1 MKIILLL
8 ITIGTV
14 FSGKCPLNEVIKP
27 CKCGRES
34 WQRDVIICNSSIDHI
49 SEIFDLAS
57 KNLTNQQEK
66 HFQLITLEIPA
77 NKSEKESTLNDNSF
91 ADFTFDQ
98 FFGRRIKKISNKAFG
113 QFQSEGL
120 IDFSCEFCSIQNPEP
135 NYNIWSVLSQ
145 FSKLERVFLGSNV
158 TEVPT
163 NATKLIHDSNSKLRF
178 ISFISNPQNNSIT
191 IKSGAFQNLNALNS
205 IRFRYYSSLKFE
217 KEAFKLSQNNNKPAF
232 SIDFSQSNLK
242 GN

>member
-14 FSGKCPLNEVIKP
+14 FSGKCPLNEVITP
-27 CKCGRES
+27 CTCGRES
-34 WQRDVIICNSSIDHI
+34 WQRDVIICNSSVNHI

-57 KNLTNQQEK
+57 KNLTSQEEK
-66 HFQLITLEIPA
+66 HFELITLEIPV
-77 NKSEKESTLNDNSF
+77 NKSEEESTLNDNSF

-113 QFQSEGL
+113 QLQSQEL
-120 IDFSCEFCSIQNPEP
+120 VDFSCESCSIQNPEP

-145 FSKLERVFLGSNV
+145 FPKLERAFLGSNV
-158 TEVPT
+158 TEIPS
-163 NATKLIHDSNSKLRF
+163 NATKQIDDSNSKLRF

-217 KEAFKLSQNNNKPAF
+217 KGAFKLSQNYNKSLF